1 MRRITGGTENSAPIE
16 IHYEDHGSG
25 DPVVLVHGYPLDGDS
40 WERQERVLLDEG
52 YRWSGTPPWV
62 RTLEPADGRLRLRH
76 LRRQPESA
84 ARTPAARGCRARRVL
99 GGHRGGG
106 PVSRHYGSRRVRKA
120 ALLGAIPP
128 IPAGHSDT
136 LLTTRAPSA
145 NSLDIRRRITGQRT
159 GRGDTRG
166 GAPGRHARDCC
177 SSRPKRVSPQPASW
191 LSLRTTSG
199 SP

>member
-1 MRRITGGTENSAPIE
+1 MVSYDRRGFGRSSQPTVGYDYDTFAANLKALLE
-16 IHYEDHGSG
+16 HLQLED
-25 DPVVLVHGYPLDGDS
+25 VVLAGFSV
-40 WERQERVLLDEG
+40 
-52 YRWSGTPPWV
+52 GTGEVV
-62 RTLEPADGRLRLRH
+62 RY
-76 LRRQPESA
+76 
-84 ARTPAARGCRARRVL
+84 L
-99 GGHRGGG
+99 GT
-106 PVSRHYGSRRVRKA
+106 YGSRRVRKA